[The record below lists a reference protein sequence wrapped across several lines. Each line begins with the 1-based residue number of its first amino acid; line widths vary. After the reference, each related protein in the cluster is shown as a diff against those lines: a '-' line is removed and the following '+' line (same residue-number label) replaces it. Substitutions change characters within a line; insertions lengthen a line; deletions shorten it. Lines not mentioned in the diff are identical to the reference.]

1 MHHSRRR
8 RIGDRHYTANCWYNR
23 RNAGATTEEPLTAL
37 GMVVTGTAVGGVLGL
52 LGSDVLCR
60 LLVDV
65 GLRL

>member
-1 MHHSRRR
+1 M
-8 RIGDRHYTANCWYNR
+8 GTDTTLLTVGTTAEMLVT
-23 RNAGATTEEPLTAL
+23 GATTEEPLTAL